1 MLLQDV
7 PVPLTQTQ
15 QQAATHNQSSLQL
28 PPIGEVVRKY
38 IVISYFI
45 QFELHL
51 FFVIMSI
58 SFALRY
64 RSLSHTTLL
73 YTIIIPSRI

>member
-38 IVISYFI
+38 IVIFYSI
-45 QFELHL
+45 L
-51 FFVIMSI
+51 FSI
-58 SFALRY
+58 
-64 RSLSHTTLL
+64 
-73 YTIIIPSRI
+73 I